1 MKQRFFC
8 VEGVL
13 PRFKYECALA
23 GWYGN
28 GFLGSEE
35 LETEGDRF
43 RFKVFFGTRD
53 EARDVADSLQHL
65 QATPVVTEIPQDDWN
80 ARWRQSMEPALLAPH
95 WWVAPEWLPPR
106 METGDRWIRIEPK
119 MAFGTGHH
127 ESTRLAA
134 AALIEKADLIGGAS
148 VLDIGTGSGVLCFV
162 TSLLG
167 AEQSVGIEIDPDCRE
182 NLSENRELN
191 GKSGS
196 SLFCISGIEA
206 IRRDVSF
213 DFVIMN
219 MIYTESAPLVKRCGE
234 LLKPGGMLIWS
245 GILDDDHLEAVSA
258 AEMTGFDK
266 SGSIVENE
274 WWCGIFTLPTRS
286 FYLK

>member
-1 MKQRFFC
+1 MKQRYYC

-13 PRFKYECALA
+13 PRFEYECALA
-23 GWYGN
+23 RWYGC
-28 GFLGSEE
+28 GLLGSEE
-35 LETEGDRF
+35 YEVGDDRL
-43 RFKVFFGTRD
+43 RFKAFFGTQA
-53 EARDVADSLQHL
+53 EALEGADTLQH
-65 QATPVVTEIPQDDWN
+65 QENEPVVTEIPLDDWN
-80 ARWRQSMEPALLAPH
+80 ARWRESMKPALLASH

-134 AALIEKADLIGGAS
+134 AALIEKSDRIAGVS

-167 AEQSVGIEIDPDCRE
+167 ARRSVGIEIDPDCRE
-182 NLSENRELN
+182 NLAENRDLN
-191 GKSGS
+191 TGS
-196 SLFCISGIEA
+196 RSALFCISDLDA
-206 IRRDVSF
+206 IRHDACF

-219 MIYTESAPLVKRCGE
+219 MIFSESASLVQRCGE
-234 LLKPGGMLIWS
+234 LLKPGGYLIWS
-245 GILDDDHLEAVSA
+245 GILDDAHQQAVSA
-258 AEMTGFDK
+258 AEKAGFEK

-274 WWCGIFTLPTRS
+274 WWCGIFILP
-286 FYLK
+286 